1 MYMPARR
8 MPARRFE
15 REELV
20 AYIHGIAPTC
30 EVVHILVNKRGDSVR
45 FSGALGNHQVSNE
58 NKADLEAWIIEAATL
73 WNLNDAIGMM
83 KSWYVPDA
91 LEQMEILNNKAAERK
106 KELDA
111 SSQL

>member
-1 MYMPARR
+1 MPARR
-8 MPARRFE
+8 TPARRLE

-30 EVVHILVNKRGDSVR
+30 EVVHILVHKRGDSVR

-58 NKADLEAWIIEAATL
+58 NKADLDAWILEATAVWDLGDT
-73 WNLNDAIGMM
+73 IGTM
-83 KSWYVPDA
+83 KSWHIPDA